1 MGIESR
7 IEDFFSQVHFFK
19 LAYGT
24 ILKRAPCPLLHS
36 SFSFVDNVV
45 WCVVLWQHLRIANNK
60 HSQAMYPAEA
70 HKHIDTLSLGR

>member
-45 WCVVLWQHLRIANNK
+45 WCVVLLQHFK
-60 HSQAMYPAEA
+60 DCKQQAFSG
-70 HKHIDTLSLGR
+70 HVSRRGTQTH